1 MHTILCVDDEPTQL
15 MLLRLALVRV
25 GYRVI
30 EAANG
35 QKGIEIAVDQ
45 KPALIIMDLM
55 MPVMDGSTAIWHLKQ
70 NEATK
75 HIPILVLSAYTKGD
89 QAKRAIDV
97 GAAELVSKSLIL
109 TDLIDKVKHYLNQP

>member
-1 MHTILCVDDEPTQL
+1 MDTILCVDDEPTQL
-15 MLLRLALVRV
+15 MLLRLALVRA
-25 GYRVI
+25 GYRVL

-35 QKGIEIAVDQ
+35 QKGVEMAVEH

-55 MPVMDGSTAIWHLKQ
+55 MPIMDGATAIWHLKQ
-70 NEATK
+70 NDTTK

-97 GAAELVSKSLIL
+97 GAAELISKSLIL
-109 TDLIDKVKHYLNQP
+109 TDLIERVKTYL